1 MLNYVVDALLVTAA
15 TELLSVCFLT
25 KDAAT
30 VEK

>member
-1 MLNYVVDALLVTAA
+1 MLNYVVDVVCAA